1 MAINHAV
8 EAAGRASSRAA
19 ARVHEGLRGGLASL
33 ATIASTAPWIGL
45 LGTINIIF
53 GAFRGYNG
61 SKSAL
66 FGIVT
71 GALSRSLIPTGLGLA
86 TAIVAFCC
94 YRYFSAMPRNFDR
107 EMDTATLEMMNG
119 LLPLDHRRVR

>member
-1 MAINHAV
+1 MPWKLPDEHRSAQPT
-8 EAAGRASSRAA
+8 RA
-19 ARVHEGLRGGLASL
+19 HEGLRRGSGSL

-71 GALSRSLIPTGLGLA
+71 GALSRSLIPSCIGLA
-86 TAIVAFCC
+86 TAIVAFGC
-94 YRYFSAMPRNFDR
+94 YRYFSAMLENFD
-107 EMDTATLEMMNG
+107 
-119 LLPLDHRRVR
+119 